1 MNTWPAELPALLAHL
16 WKRLETAG
24 HIVGDPFRTVA
35 LATATDGEPAARI
48 VVLREADAAARTL
61 TAFSDN
67 RAAKVQELR
76 RNPHA
81 QWLFFDP
88 RARVQIRASGP
99 LTIHHGDDVAFR
111 AWEKVAPANRANYA
125 APFPPGSEIAAPTL
139 ALPMPFDY
147 DAGRD
152 HFTVIRATIERLDWL
167 ELGEP
172 HHRRA
177 AFAWTG
183 REWKDRWLVP

>member
-88 RARVQIRASGP
+88 RARVQIRARGP
-99 LTIHHGDDVAFR
+99 VTIHCGDDIAR
-111 AWEKVAPANRANYA
+111 QAWENLSPANRANYA
-125 APFPPGSEIAAPTL
+125 THFPPGSEIAGPDL
-139 ALPMPFDY
+139 AFMMPANH

-152 HFTVIRATIERLDWL
+152 HFTVIRATIEKLDWL